1 MYVAG
6 EECQRTLYGLSG
18 GQPAHRQAW
27 LDETLNRVT
36 NGFFRDT
43 LACLDAAIMRPR
55 YDGYIGLQG
64 QAGQPIV
71 SFLKDGGSAQTVLAR
86 IDTLYRKSRGPL
98 AGDCEV

>member
-18 GQPAHRQAW
+18 GQPSHRKAW

-43 LACLDAAIMRPR
+43 LACLDAASMRPR
-55 YDGYIGLQG
+55 YDGYIELQG
-64 QAGQPIV
+64 QAGHPIA
-71 SFLKDGGSAQTVLAR
+71 SYLKGGSSAPSALAEV
-86 IDTLYRKSRGPL
+86 DALYRQSML
-98 AGDCEV
+98 D